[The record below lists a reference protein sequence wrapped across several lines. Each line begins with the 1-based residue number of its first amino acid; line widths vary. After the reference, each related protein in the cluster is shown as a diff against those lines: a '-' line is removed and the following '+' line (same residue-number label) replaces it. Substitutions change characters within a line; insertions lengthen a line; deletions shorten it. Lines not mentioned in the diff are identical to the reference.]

1 MAIKLVVDSASDY
14 VEEEA
19 RGLGIE
25 LVPMEVRFEEECFL
39 DGFNLSHKEFF
50 EKLIESSD
58 LPKTS
63 QINEYVFEECFDRL
77 TRGGDEVIA
86 ITLSSKLSGTYSS
99 AEKAAKKFGGKVRVV
114 DSLSASIGER
124 ILCQYAYRMIGEGK
138 GVDEICQKL
147 EESKLNIKVLAL
159 LDTLKYLKKGGRI
172 SSVVALTG
180 EVFSI
185 KPVIS
190 IVNGEVK
197 MAGKAV
203 GSKKG
208 NNLLNQLVESC
219 NGIDFSLPFAV
230 GFSGLSDHLLVKY
243 LEDSG
248 QLWKDKVENIPSY
261 MIGSTIGTHVG
272 PGAIAVAFFAQEK

>member
-138 GVDEICQKL
+138 GIDEICQKL
-147 EESKLNIKVLAL
+147 EESKSNIKVLAL

-208 NNLLNQLVESC
+208 NNLLNQLVESS

>member
-39 DGFNLSHKEFF
+39 DGINLSHKEFF

-77 TRGGDEVIA
+77 TRAGDEVIA

-124 ILCQYAYRMIGEGK
+124 ILCQYACRMIGEGK
-138 GVDEICQKL
+138 GIDEICQKL
-147 EESKLNIKVLAL
+147 EASKLNIKVLAL

-185 KPVIS
+185 KPVIT

-208 NNLLNQLVESC
+208 NNLLNQLVESS

-230 GFSGLSDHLLVKY
+230 GFSGLSDHMLVKY

>member
-138 GVDEICQKL
+138 GIDEICQKL
-147 EESKLNIKVLAL
+147 EESKSNIKVLAL
-159 LDTLKYLKKGGRI
+159 LDTLKYLKKG
-172 SSVVALTG
+172 
-180 EVFSI
+180 EEF
-185 KPVIS
+185 
-190 IVNGEVK
+190 
-197 MAGKAV
+197 
-203 GSKKG
+203 
-208 NNLLNQLVESC
+208 LLW
-219 NGIDFSLPFAV
+219 SL
-230 GFSGLSDHLLVKY
+230 
-243 LEDSG
+243 
-248 QLWKDKVENIPSY
+248 
-261 MIGSTIGTHVG
+261 
-272 PGAIAVAFFAQEK
+272 

>member
-138 GVDEICQKL
+138 GVDEICKKL
-147 EESKLNIKVLAL
+147 EESKSNIKVLAL

-208 NNLLNQLVESC
+208 NNLLNQLVESS

>member
-39 DGFNLSHKEFF
+39 DGVNLSHKEFF

-77 TRGGDEVIA
+77 TRAGDEVIA

-99 AEKAAKKFGGKVRVV
+99 AEKAAKKFGRKVRVV

-124 ILCQYAYRMIGEGK
+124 ILCQYACRMIGEGK
-138 GVDEICQKL
+138 GIDEICQKL
-147 EESKLNIKVLAL
+147 EASKLNIKVLAL

-208 NNLLNQLVESC
+208 NNLLNQLVESS

-230 GFSGLSDHLLVKY
+230 GFSGLSDHMLVKY

-248 QLWKDKVENIPSY
+248 HLWKDKVENIPSY

>member
-39 DGFNLSHKEFF
+39 DGINLSHKEFF

-77 TRGGDEVIA
+77 TRAGDEVIA

-99 AEKAAKKFGGKVRVV
+99 AEKAAKKFGRKVRVV

-124 ILCQYAYRMIGEGK
+124 ILCQYACRMIGEGK
-138 GVDEICQKL
+138 GIDEICQKL
-147 EESKLNIKVLAL
+147 EASKLNIKVLAL

-208 NNLLNQLVESC
+208 NNLLNQLVESS

>member
-147 EESKLNIKVLAL
+147 EESKSNIKVLAL

-208 NNLLNQLVESC
+208 NNLLNQLVESS

>member
-138 GVDEICQKL
+138 GIDEICQKL
-147 EESKLNIKVLAL
+147 EESKSNIKVLAL

-180 EVFSI
+180 EVFFI

-208 NNLLNQLVESC
+208 NNLLNQLVESS

>member
-39 DGFNLSHKEFF
+39 DGVNLSHKEFF

-77 TRGGDEVIA
+77 TRAGDEVIA

-99 AEKAAKKFGGKVRVV
+99 AEKAAKKFGRKVRVV

-124 ILCQYAYRMIGEGK
+124 ILCQYACRMIGEGK
-138 GVDEICQKL
+138 GIDEICQKL
-147 EESKLNIKVLAL
+147 EASKLNIKVLAL

-185 KPVIS
+185 KPVVS

-208 NNLLNQLVESC
+208 NNLLNQLVESS

-230 GFSGLSDHLLVKY
+230 GFSGLSDHMLVKY

-272 PGAIAVAFFAQEK
+272 LSLIHI

>member
-99 AEKAAKKFGGKVRVV
+99 AEKAAKKFDGKVRVV

-138 GVDEICQKL
+138 GIDEICQKL

-208 NNLLNQLVESC
+208 NNLLNQLVESS

>member
-39 DGFNLSHKEFF
+39 DGVNLSHKEFF

-77 TRGGDEVIA
+77 TRAGDEVIA

-99 AEKAAKKFGGKVRVV
+99 AEKAAKKFGRKVRVV

-124 ILCQYAYRMIGEGK
+124 ILCQYACRMIGEGK
-138 GVDEICQKL
+138 GIDEICQKL
-147 EESKLNIKVLAL
+147 EASKLNIKVLAL

-185 KPVIS
+185 KPVVS

-208 NNLLNQLVESC
+208 NNLLNQLVESS

-230 GFSGLSDHLLVKY
+230 GFSGLSDHMLVKY

>member
-138 GVDEICQKL
+138 GIDEICQKL

>member
-1 MAIKLVVDSASDY
+1 M
-14 VEEEA
+14 
-19 RGLGIE
+19 
-25 LVPMEVRFEEECFL
+25 
-39 DGFNLSHKEFF
+39 
-50 EKLIESSD
+50 
-58 LPKTS
+58 
-63 QINEYVFEECFDRL
+63 
-77 TRGGDEVIA
+77 
-86 ITLSSKLSGTYSS
+86 
-99 AEKAAKKFGGKVRVV
+99 
-114 DSLSASIGER
+114 
-124 ILCQYAYRMIGEGK
+124 
-138 GVDEICQKL
+138 
-147 EESKLNIKVLAL
+147 
-159 LDTLKYLKKGGRI
+159 
-172 SSVVALTG
+172 VALTG

-208 NNLLNQLVESC
+208 NNLLNQLVESS

>member
-63 QINEYVFEECFDRL
+63 QINEYAFEECFDRL

-138 GVDEICQKL
+138 GIDEICQKL
-147 EESKLNIKVLAL
+147 EESKSNIKVLAL

-208 NNLLNQLVESC
+208 NNLLNQLVESS